1 MALPDKEWAHDVKL
15 TAAQELEGTFVLTKK
30 A

>member
-1 MALPDKEWAHDVKL
+1 MALPDKQWACDVKL